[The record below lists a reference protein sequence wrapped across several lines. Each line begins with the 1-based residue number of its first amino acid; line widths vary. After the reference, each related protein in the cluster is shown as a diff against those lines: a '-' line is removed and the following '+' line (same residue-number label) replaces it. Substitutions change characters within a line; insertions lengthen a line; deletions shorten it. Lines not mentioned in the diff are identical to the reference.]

1 MYNEGVDA
9 ESSFTSVT
17 LIPNISSIKTKE
29 GEIGLCDTA
38 GFADEGRTHV

>member
-1 MYNEGVDA
+1 MYNDGVEA

-17 LIPNISSIKTKE
+17 LIPNISSIKTND
-29 GEIGLCDTA
+29 GEVGICDTA